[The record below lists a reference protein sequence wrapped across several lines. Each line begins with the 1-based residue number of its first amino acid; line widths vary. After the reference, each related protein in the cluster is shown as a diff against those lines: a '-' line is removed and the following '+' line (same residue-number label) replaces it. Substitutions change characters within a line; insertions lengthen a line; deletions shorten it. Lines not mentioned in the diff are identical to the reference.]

1 MVTGACCA
9 TAAPPCR
16 SWTTAPSARASGAGR
31 RSPRS
36 GSRRCRSRV
45 TASTVS
51 GRSSKRSAWPRARRA
66 WPRPA
71 SRERTR
77 PHRDSA
83 LLARHA
89 LLGRLR
95 PQASLRLAP
104 GVRARRGRHRDG
116 GAARPRR
123 RGPPGGTVPRSGDAL
138 PADPPG
144 PAEPPGCVTW
154 PARPRRRGRA
164 VGGGARAPAAHPRR
178 CGARATGGR
187 DRVVGDHLLR
197 ARAGGASPVEH
208 GRGARA
214 PEERAPHGP
223 HVPSRSARPRRRLR
237 GDRRSPRGGACLG
250 ARRGGAAGASALG
263 TARAWLSRGG
273 AAQADDRALPAGPGA
288 CARRARARPGPRPR
302 LLRARDAGRGG
313 RPVREGRGAGAG
325 PPRRARGSRRRV
337 RAARRDA
344 CGLRRVP
351 ARAPARSRVRVAA
364 PVRRVRGR
372 QCPVAGPVSRLPPL
386 EHPPS
391 RPRLTPLSLAVF
403 PRLAIAAFDLV
414 FPALCPVC
422 GNELGPRRRDPLC
435 GPCWDAIDRI
445 APPFCDRCGAPM
457 PMREPPE
464 SRELGACR
472 SHRGSS
478 AGVARATLPG
488 RGSEGAV
495 QAPSDD
501 PEEGP
506 PPPAVCSTCAA
517 NGPAY
522 DYARSAAVYGGVTR
536 EALHRLKFGGRRA
549 LARPLADLTVE
560 QCGATLRGGIAA
572 VVPVPLARDREWE
585 RGFNQAALLAERIAR
600 RLEVPVRAAWL
611 ARERATKPQSDLHA
625 AERLANVRGAFR
637 AAPAVADRH
646 VLLVDDVLT
655 TGATL
660 AQFARALPPA
670 GPARICV

>member
-1 MVTGACCA
+1 
-9 TAAPPCR
+9 
-16 SWTTAPSARASGAGR
+16 
-31 RSPRS
+31 
-36 GSRRCRSRV
+36 
-45 TASTVS
+45 
-51 GRSSKRSAWPRARRA
+51 
-66 WPRPA
+66 
-71 SRERTR
+71 
-77 PHRDSA
+77 
-83 LLARHA
+83 
-89 LLGRLR
+89 
-95 PQASLRLAP
+95 
-104 GVRARRGRHRDG
+104 
-116 GAARPRR
+116 
-123 RGPPGGTVPRSGDAL
+123 
-138 PADPPG
+138 
-144 PAEPPGCVTW
+144 
-154 PARPRRRGRA
+154 
-164 VGGGARAPAAHPRR
+164 
-178 CGARATGGR
+178 
-187 DRVVGDHLLR
+187 
-197 ARAGGASPVEH
+197 
-208 GRGARA
+208 
-214 PEERAPHGP
+214 
-223 HVPSRSARPRRRLR
+223 
-237 GDRRSPRGGACLG
+237 
-250 ARRGGAAGASALG
+250 
-263 TARAWLSRGG
+263 
-273 AAQADDRALPAGPGA
+273 
-288 CARRARARPGPRPR
+288 
-302 LLRARDAGRGG
+302 
-313 RPVREGRGAGAG
+313 
-325 PPRRARGSRRRV
+325 
-337 RAARRDA
+337 
-344 CGLRRVP
+344 
-351 ARAPARSRVRVAA
+351 
-364 PVRRVRGR
+364 
-372 QCPVAGPVSRLPPL
+372 VSRLPPL

-403 PRLAIAAFDLV
+403 PRLAIAALDLV

-495 QAPSDD
+495 EAPSDD

-660 AQFARALPPA
+660 AECARALRAA
-670 GPARICV
+670 GAGCIGAVTVARVR